1 MEQPENP
8 EKIKENN
15 REEAVAW
22 LKKWLDKQLKR
33 KSKGENYDAHAD
45 YHLNP
50 ADLTDKDI
58 EIWIKIKD
66 KTITVADINIWG
78 RELDSEKPADKESE
92 EYRKWDSRH
101 TFCLFAA
108 NLATGAI
115 GFRELGLE
123 RDVLK
128 L

>member
-45 YHLNP
+45 CHLNP

-66 KTITVADINIWG
+66 KTITVADINIW
-78 RELDSEKPADKESE
+78 RKELNLAKPTDKDSE
-92 EYRKWDSRH
+92 EYKKWDSRH
-101 TFCLFAA
+101 TFCLLAA
-108 NLATGAI
+108 NLATGVI
-115 GFRELGLE
+115 GFRELGIKTDSLS
-123 RDVLK
+123 L
-128 L
+128 